1 MLLHLRL
8 KELNKAS
15 GASSEAL
22 GVFSKEKENT
32 MEDLIR
38 IKVYDDD
45 DKVIKEVEA
54 NIVDIR
60 MGTIRKLFALAG
72 IEEVEDMAS
81 MLKMVNQAWG
91 SLTKILDKIF
101 PNMTEDDWD
110 GVKINELFPIVVR
123 IVKRSLG
130 AIGNIPIEKNVMGSQ
145 S

>member
-1 MLLHLRL
+1 
-8 KELNKAS
+8 
-15 GASSEAL
+15 
-22 GVFSKEKENT
+22 

-101 PNMTEDDWD
+101 PNMTEEDWD